1 MDLGAPVRI
10 TREMYHDLSSADL
23 FEMFNPHRYGE
34 NAVAMVHGAKDNVID
49 PKAAKAFAEQFHIP
63 VTILENEGHSLSGT
77 PDTPERVADLAISFY
92 EKDIFTEGEDKTEN
106 ER

>member
-10 TREMYHDLSSADL
+10 TREMYQDLSSTDL
-23 FEMFNPHRYGE
+23 FEIFNPHRYGE

-49 PKAAKAFAEQFHIP
+49 PNTAKAFAEQFNIP

-92 EKDIFTEGEDKTEN
+92 EKEVFAEGEDKTGE
-106 ER
+106 